1 MCASEDNTRGSAK
14 RKMAGHVSR
23 LMKEGCQEGYQ
34 QGVARRMR
42 QSCRV
47 TDNGGRRLDH
57 PSRDRQNHG
66 TSKTAGSN
74 FGANN
79 PCRTVTESIIY
90 FGTLDTSLRFLGR

>member
-42 QSCRV
+42 QSCGV
-47 TDNGGRRLDH
+47 TDRQLGGGRIIRAET
-57 PSRDRQNHG
+57 DRTN
-66 TSKTAGSN
+66 KTAGSN